1 MKTTIAKAAASQ
13 PRKNATRKT
22 YPQRLA
28 DLGLPESPVKSP
40 AKQIRQFQLAHLAAT
55 LGTPS
60 QGKISPNESAALALQ
75 FWNAAGKSLSIENQ
89 ARVLTRGIFVFQ
101 RKEWEA
107 HAKALIAYFDDCD
120 GALPGQND
128 SEDATKCYCDAQ
140 KKAGRAVAEVWEGM
154 SRHEMLKALFPGKN
168 GTEKTREAE
177 FVKLL
182 QYAKAFVENDN
193 SLDLQSDG
201 ENRLKA
207 SLVRAWYPLELMDEE
222 KNLYG
227 SGIKQIQVLLNKPE
241 IASNNQFVAVNGQ
254 VVRWLAV
261 MRQNQLSSNMKR

>member
-1 MKTTIAKAAASQ
+1 MKPIEKSPERQ
-13 PRKNATRKT
+13 PEKKGIRKT
-22 YPQRLA
+22 YGDRLKY
-28 DLGLPESPVKSP
+28 LNLPESPEKPHS
-40 AKQIRQFQLAHLAAT
+40 KQIRQFQLAHLAAT
-55 LGTPS
+55 LGKS
-60 QGKISPNESAALALQ
+60 SEGKISPSESAALALQ
-75 FWNAAGKSLSIENQ
+75 FWNAAGKALSIENQ

-120 GALPGQND
+120 GAVPGQND
-128 SEDATKCYCDAQ
+128 SEETNKCYCNAQ
-140 KKAGRAVAEVWEGM
+140 KKAGRAVVEVWEGM
-154 SRHEMLKALFPGKN
+154 HRHEFFKALFPGKN

-182 QYAKAFVENDN
+182 QYAKTSVDKDN

-207 SLVRAWYPLELMDEE
+207 SLVRAWFPLELMDEG

-227 SGIKQIQVLLNKPE
+227 SGIKQIQALLNKPE
-241 IASNNQFVAVNGQ
+241 IASNNQLVAVNGQ

-261 MRQNQLSSNMKR
+261 MRQIQLSSNMKR